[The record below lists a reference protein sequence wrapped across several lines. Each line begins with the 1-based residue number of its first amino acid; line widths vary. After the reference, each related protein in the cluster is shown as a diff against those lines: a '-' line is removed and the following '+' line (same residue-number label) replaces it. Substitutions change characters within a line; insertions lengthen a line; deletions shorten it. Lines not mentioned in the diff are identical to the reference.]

1 MDIFAIVAGLATG
14 MVLGLFG
21 SGGSI
26 IALPAL
32 MYLLHV
38 EPKSAIAMSLG
49 VVGVTATLSAVDHW
63 RRGNVDVRVAL
74 VFGVFGVAGTFAGAR
89 LGLLTPVVIQ
99 LGLFA
104 LVMYAAAWRMLKPA
118 KVTAPAAGEVVI
130 AGGGTA
136 ALTRNPPGRP
146 RDFLTPLGGGSGVL
160 SEPGV
165 VLSGCHDFF
174 SPCMTRIAVHG
185 IGVGVLTG
193 LVGVGGGFLI
203 VPALVLLSGIPMKQ
217 AVGTSLA
224 IVAAKS
230 YAGFLGYMGG
240 VPIDY
245 ALMGAFTAVTVIG
258 SFAGTRLAG
267 RISQAALKKA
277 FAIFLLFV
285 ATYILLKSVL

>member
-1 MDIFAIVAGLATG
+1 MDILAIFAGLATG

-32 MYLLHV
+32 LYLLHV

-49 VVGVTATLSAVDHW
+49 VVGVTATITAIDNW
-63 RRGNVDVRVAL
+63 RRGNVVIRVAL
-74 VFGVFGVAGTFAGAR
+74 VFGLFGVMGTFAGAR

-104 LVMYAAAWRMLKPA
+104 LVMVAAAWRMLRPVKLNPA
-118 KVTAPAAGEVVI
+118 RSAA
-130 AGGGTA
+130 T
-136 ALTRNPPGRP
+136 T
-146 RDFLTPLGGGSGVL
+146 D
-160 SEPGV
+160 GV
-165 VLSGCHDFF
+165 VATADGTVAFSHCHDFF
-174 SPCMTRIAVHG
+174 SPCMGHIALHG
-185 IGVGVLTG
+185 IGVGILTG

-230 YAGFLGYMGG
+230 YAGFAGYMGG

-245 ALMGAFTAVTVIG
+245 ALMGAFTAVTVVG
-258 SFAGTRLAG
+258 SFIGTRLAG
-267 RISQAALKKA
+267 YVSQAALKKA
-277 FAIFLLFV
+277 FAWFLVVV
-285 ATYILLKSVL
+285 ATYILLKSVVGELV

>member
-1 MDIFAIVAGLATG
+1 MEAEMDILAILAGMATG

-32 MYLLHV
+32 LYLLDV
-38 EPKSAIAMSLG
+38 APKSAIAMSLG
-49 VVGVTATLSAVDHW
+49 VVGVTATIAAIDNW
-63 RRGNVDVRVAL
+63 RRGNVVIRVAL
-74 VFGVFGVAGTFAGAR
+74 VFSLFGMMGTFAGAR

-118 KVTAPAAGEVVI
+118 KLTPPAAAI
-130 AGGGTA
+130 GGVMAAADGTVA
-136 ALTRNPPGRP
+136 FR
-146 RDFLTPLGGGSGVL
+146 S
-160 SEPGV
+160 
-165 VLSGCHDFF
+165 CHDFF
-174 SPCMTRIAVHG
+174 SPCMGHIALHG

-230 YAGFLGYMGG
+230 YAGFVGYMGG

-245 ALMGAFTAVTVIG
+245 ALMGAFTAVTVMG
-258 SFAGTRLAG
+258 SFVGTRLAG
-267 RISQAALKKA
+267 RVSQATLKKA
-277 FAIFLLFV
+277 FAWFLVVV
-285 ATYILLKSVL
+285 ATYIVLKSVVGELA

>member
-1 MDIFAIVAGLATG
+1 MTLSAIFAGLATG

-49 VVGVTATLSAVDHW
+49 VVAVTATVSAMDNW
-63 RRGNVDVRVAL
+63 RRGLVDTRVAL
-74 VFGVFGVAGTFAGAR
+74 VFGLFGVAGTFAGAR

-118 KVTAPAAGEVVI
+118 RLAAPAAGGVLNT
-130 AGGGTA
+130 GGGTA
-136 ALTRNPPGRP
+136 AI
-146 RDFLTPLGGGSGVL
+146 GG
-160 SEPGV
+160 
-165 VLSGCHDFF
+165 CQNFF
-174 SPCMTRIAVHG
+174 SPCMGQIALHG
-185 IGVGVLTG
+185 ISVGILTG

-203 VPALVLLSGIPMKQ
+203 VPALVLLSGIPMRT

-230 YAGFLGYMGG
+230 FAGFAGYMGG
-240 VPIDY
+240 VPINY
-245 ALMGAFTAVTVIG
+245 ALMGSFTVVTVIG
-258 SFAGTRLAG
+258 SFAGAHFAT
-267 RISQAALKKA
+267 RISQNTLKKA
-277 FAIFLLFV
+277 FAWFLVVV
-285 ATYILLKSVL
+285 ATYILFKSVIGG

>member
-1 MDIFAIVAGLATG
+1 MDPFSIIAGLATG
-14 MVLGLFG
+14 IVLGLFG

-49 VVGVTATLSAVDHW
+49 VVAVTATVSGLDNW
-63 RRGNVDVRVAL
+63 RRGLVDLRVAL
-74 VFGVFGVAGTFAGAR
+74 VFGLFGVAGTFAGAR

-118 KVTAPAAGEVVI
+118 RTVAPSGSVLPV
-130 AGGGTA
+130 GGGAA
-136 ALTRNPPGRP
+136 AL
-146 RDFLTPLGGGSGVL
+146 GG
-160 SEPGV
+160 
-165 VLSGCHDFF
+165 CQDFF
-174 SPCMTRIAVHG
+174 SPCMTHIALHG
-185 IGVGVLTG
+185 IGVGILTG

-203 VPALVLLSGIPMKQ
+203 VPALVLLSGIPMKT

-230 YAGFLGYMGG
+230 YAGFIGYMGG
-240 VPIDY
+240 VPIDW
-245 ALMGAFTAVTVIG
+245 AVMGGFTAVTVAG
-258 SFAGTRLAG
+258 SFIGAHFAH
-267 RISQAALKKA
+267 RISQNALKTA
-277 FAIFLLFV
+277 FAWFLLVV
-285 ATYILLKSVL
+285 ATYILFKSVVGG

>member
-1 MDIFAIVAGLATG
+1 MDILAILAGMVTG

-26 IALPAL
+26 VALPAL
-32 MYLLHV
+32 LYLLDV
-38 EPKSAIAMSLG
+38 APKSAIAMSLG
-49 VVGVTATLSAVDHW
+49 VVGVTATLSAFDHW
-63 RRGNVDVRVAL
+63 RRGNVNVRVAL
-74 VFGVFGVAGTFAGAR
+74 VFGLFGVMGTFAGAR

-118 KVTAPAAGEVVI
+118 KLIPAPPVAASADGV
-130 AGGGTA
+130 AATGGGTVA
-136 ALTRNPPGRP
+136 
-146 RDFLTPLGGGSGVL
+146 FS
-160 SEPGV
+160 S
-165 VLSGCHDFF
+165 CHDFF
-174 SPCMTRIAVHG
+174 SPCMGHIALHG

-230 YAGFLGYMGG
+230 YAGFVGYMGG

-245 ALMGAFTAVTVIG
+245 ALMGAFTAVTVVG
-258 SFAGTRLAG
+258 SFVGTRLAG
-267 RISQAALKKA
+267 YISQAALKKA
-277 FAIFLLFV
+277 FAWFLVVV
-285 ATYILLKSVL
+285 ASYILLKSVVGDVLA

>member
-1 MDIFAIVAGLATG
+1 MDSLALLAGAATG
-14 MVLGLFG
+14 LVLGIFG

-49 VVGVTATLSAVDHW
+49 VVAVTATLSAVDHW
-63 RRGNVDVRVAL
+63 RRGNVDLRISA
-74 VFGVFGVAGTFAGAR
+74 VFGLFGVAGTFAGAK
-89 LGLLTPVVIQ
+89 LGLMVPVAMQLT
-99 LGLFA
+99 LFA
-104 LVMYAAAWRMLKPA
+104 LVMYAAAWRMLRQPVLQPRPA
-118 KVTAPAAGEVVI
+118 DGIVV

-136 ALTRNPPGRP
+136 AI
-146 RDFLTPLGGGSGVL
+146 
-160 SEPGV
+160 
-165 VLSGCHDFF
+165 GCQVIF
-174 SPCMTRIAVHG
+174 SPCMGHIALHG

-217 AVGTSLA
+217 AIGTSLA

-230 YAGFLGYMGG
+230 YAGFAGYLGG

-245 ALMGAFTAVTVIG
+245 GLMAGFTGITIAG
-258 SFAGTRLAG
+258 SLVGTRFAHRL
-267 RISQAALKKA
+267 SPELLKKA
-277 FAIFLLFV
+277 FALFLLLV
-285 ATYILLKSVL
+285 ASYILMKSVLFR